1 MLRLIKELLPQ
12 ATISIAANCCLDFS
26 KSAKLGDLTKQS
38 IRAVLSS
45 KPWLDM
51 FNIHRTKSWS
61 QKEACSRCRGD
72 LYGNTQT
79 IVQPLLGVGDQ
90 AQHLSGHAFN
100 VVPEVTRDAAGSICV
115 GEKTS
120 DGIVIYGPYRRL
132 DPGRFRVRHFLEVIK
147 VGTRKASIETDIVVD
162 GLRPIAIKHY
172 PISSQGGLELDL
184 EFESDGS
191 VTEFRVAKVGVEFV
205 HNGAIV
211 EEISTSGPAGHGQ

>member
-1 MLRLIKELLPQ
+1 MQPLPWRPLRQ
-12 ATISIAANCCLDFS
+12 HSDDCAT
-26 KSAKLGDLTKQS
+26 
-38 IRAVLSS
+38 
-45 KPWLDM
+45 
-51 FNIHRTKSWS
+51 
-61 QKEACSRCRGD
+61 
-72 LYGNTQT
+72 
-79 IVQPLLGVGDQ
+79 LLGVGDQ

-100 VVPEVTRDAAGSICV
+100 VVPGVTRDAAGSICV
-115 GEKTS
+115 GEKTP

-162 GLRPIAIKHY
+162 GLRPIAVKHY
-172 PISSQGGLELDL
+172 PISSQDALELDL

-211 EEISTSGPAGHGQ
+211 EEISMSGPAGHGP